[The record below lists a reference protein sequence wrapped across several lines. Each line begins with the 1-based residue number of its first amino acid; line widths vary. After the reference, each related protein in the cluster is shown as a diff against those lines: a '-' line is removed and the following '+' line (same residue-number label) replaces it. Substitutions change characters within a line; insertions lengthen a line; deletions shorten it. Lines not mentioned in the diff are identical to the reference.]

1 VNVSRETVRCAACLL
16 FGAGGRR
23 GVFFREALEWVF
35 AEAEDENMRCHVR
48 KGMAAGN

>member
-1 VNVSRETVRCAACLL
+1 VGGAA
-16 FGAGGRR
+16 F
-23 GVFFREALEWVF
+23 FFRDALEWVF